1 MLILLYNINM
11 LVDTRKQESKQEF
24 NPNVI
29 NKEQPAIAGV
39 GQKILF
45 AIICILTIGLFAIYL
60 ITKKNWFNKLQ
71 VKANEATSNIDVQL
85 KKRKDTLIKLFD
97 ATKSSMKFEKGV
109 MTDITALRSA
119 NVGSKNFNKS
129 NALMDKVGGK
139 LVATLENYPQ
149 LQSANAVKTLMESA
163 DYIEREIA
171 SARRLYNSV
180 VTQFN
185 QDLYAFPASVVAA
198 RMKLYNLP
206 LYVASAEDK
215 KDVNLSIDL

>member
-1 MLILLYNINM
+1 
-11 LVDTRKQESKQEF
+11 
-24 NPNVI
+24 
-29 NKEQPAIAGV
+29 
-39 GQKILF
+39 
-45 AIICILTIGLFAIYL
+45 
-60 ITKKNWFNKLQ
+60 
-71 VKANEATSNIDVQL
+71 
-85 KKRKDTLIKLFD
+85 
-97 ATKSSMKFEKGV
+97 MKFEKGV